1 MSKVYR
7 SIGYS
12 NTSVKK
18 LCEKLYRYHIEGY
31 GAEVDFKGRITERSI
46 KIKTPEN
53 KIRTFRDLE
62 IYFRNQRLE
71 FGNKGQLNNL
81 RSLEI
86 LLITRFL
93 NKGEHNSDTFSEVD
107 QDTIQE
113 LEKAGFI
120 CYSGLVFNDPS
131 QGGCL
136 DEQDFEFISDLRE
149 AYAKRMVNRKE
160 IDDLIE
166 KEWIPPDFWEN

>member
-1 MSKVYR
+1 
-7 SIGYS
+7 
-12 NTSVKK
+12 
-18 LCEKLYRYHIEGY
+18 
-31 GAEVDFKGRITERSI
+31 
-46 KIKTPEN
+46 
-53 KIRTFRDLE
+53 
-62 IYFRNQRLE
+62 
-71 FGNKGQLNNL
+71 
-81 RSLEI
+81 
-86 LLITRFL
+86 
-93 NKGEHNSDTFSEVD
+93 
-107 QDTIQE
+107 
-113 LEKAGFI
+113 